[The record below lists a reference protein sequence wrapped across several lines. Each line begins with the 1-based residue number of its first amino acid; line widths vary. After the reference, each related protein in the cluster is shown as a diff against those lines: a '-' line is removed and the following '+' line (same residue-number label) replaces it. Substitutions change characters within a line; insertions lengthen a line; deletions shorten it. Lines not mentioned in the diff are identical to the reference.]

1 MPLPPI
7 QYPPIVNPVQLMLAT
22 EDSGVGR
29 FTLNIR
35 RVNGSAAIR
44 TGIVQASITLT
55 VFNENP
61 VAIFAVSRIL
71 LPKEIF
77 GKEGG
82 EESFNWVPP
91 PEVGVP
97 SENCLSGVEMPP
109 ARLVAPTSFGVEIRS
124 TGGDG
129 IDGKRGGFAASVLF
143 CVILHLMMV

>member
-1 MPLPPI
+1 MLTPLGEHK
-7 QYPPIVNPVQLMLAT
+7 Y
-22 EDSGVGR
+22 
-29 FTLNIR
+29 
-35 RVNGSAAIR
+35 VNGSAAIG

-55 VFNENP
+55 VFNQNP

-82 EESFNWVPP
+82 EESFNWVPPP